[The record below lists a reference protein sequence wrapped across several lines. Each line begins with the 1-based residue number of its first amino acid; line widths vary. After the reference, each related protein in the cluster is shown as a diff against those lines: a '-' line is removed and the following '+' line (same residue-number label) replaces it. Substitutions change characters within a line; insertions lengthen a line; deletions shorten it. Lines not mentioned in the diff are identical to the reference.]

1 MEYQLQPA
9 CKPPEDVRL
18 MEARIFHA
26 LGLLPL
32 PCGEKEPPEFAASS
46 CINSSE
52 KPSNGGSKEMTVV
65 PIAARGPKV
74 AGSVRKLRTPR
85 SPRRRAPQIIAA
97 AARVFAERGFHGA
110 STQDIA
116 DVLGIRQA
124 SLYYYFASKEAALE
138 RVCLKGVEGFFEAA
152 KAIAAGPGSAGERLA
167 GLIRSHLT
175 PLVDRGD
182 FVKVFL
188 NERQHL
194 PTESRRRIGKWS
206 RGIERIFEDVIK
218 QGVRGGEFR
227 HDVDTRLATLAI
239 LGMANAA
246 ASWYRKEEVA
256 ADHIAGEFARLVLDG
271 VSAPAPTMPAG
282 ASHKRPARKAARK
295 RRPAKPPRRR

>member
-1 MEYQLQPA
+1 
-9 CKPPEDVRL
+9 
-18 MEARIFHA
+18 
-26 LGLLPL
+26 
-32 PCGEKEPPEFAASS
+32 
-46 CINSSE
+46 
-52 KPSNGGSKEMTVV
+52 MTVV
-65 PIAARGPKV
+65 SI
-74 AGSVRKLRTPR
+74 SVRRRAR
-85 SPRRRAPQIIAA
+85 SRRQARLPRRRAPQIVAA

-124 SLYYYFASKEAALE
+124 SLYYYFASKEDALE

-152 KAIAAGPGSAGERLA
+152 KAIAAGPGGAAEKLGRL
-167 GLIRSHLT
+167 IVSHLT

-194 PTESRRRIGKWS
+194 RADSRRRIGKWS
-206 RGIERIFEDVIK
+206 RGLERIFEDVIRE
-218 QGVRGGEFR
+218 GVRRGEFR

-246 ASWYRKEEVA
+246 ASWHRKEEVA
-256 ADHIAGEFARLVLDG
+256 VERIAEEFARLVLDG
-271 VSAPAPTMPAG
+271 VTV
-282 ASHKRPARKAARK
+282 ASTATTSRREKPRRQPSRTSPRK
-295 RRPAKPPRRR
+295 PPPRRPPGSRRGRR